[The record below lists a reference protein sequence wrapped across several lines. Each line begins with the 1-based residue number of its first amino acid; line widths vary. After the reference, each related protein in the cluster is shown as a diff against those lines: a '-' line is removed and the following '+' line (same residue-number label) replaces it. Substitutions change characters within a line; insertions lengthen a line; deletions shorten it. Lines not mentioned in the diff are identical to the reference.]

1 MKTTVKN
8 SGNGGLLLTC
18 LLMLISFF
26 AKAEEGVGKI
36 AKNVTDDLSKGGF
49 IGFYI
54 IGGILAFGIIAYVIV
69 SIYDRKHKDDDK
81 DHSNV
86 KHISHH
92 RHHHHHKI
100 IKKSA

>member
-1 MKTTVKN
+1 MKTIVKN

-18 LLMLISFF
+18 LLMLTSIF
-26 AKAEEGVGKI
+26 AKAEGLDKI
-36 AKNVTDDLSKGGF
+36 VKNFTDDLSKGGF

-54 IGGILAFGIIAYVIV
+54 IGGILGFGIIAFVIV

-81 DHSNV
+81 DQTNV

-92 RHHHHHKI
+92 RHHHHHKV

>member
-8 SGNGGLLLTC
+8 SRNGGLLLTC
-18 LLMLISFF
+18 LLMLTSFF
-26 AKAEEGVGKI
+26 AKADGLDKI
-36 AKNVTDDLSKGGF
+36 VKNLTNDLSKGGF

-54 IGGILAFGIIAYVIV
+54 IGGILAFGIIAFVIV
-69 SIYDRKHKDDDK
+69 SIYDKKHKDDDK
-81 DHSNV
+81 DHTNV
-86 KHISHH
+86 KHLSHH